1 MQPII
6 HKLKM
11 LGILLVLAIA
21 TNLAVLLGITL
32 VIIGNRL

>member
-1 MQPII
+1 MQPLI

-11 LGILLVLAIA
+11 LGIFLLLAIA

-32 VIIGNRL
+32 VVIGNRL